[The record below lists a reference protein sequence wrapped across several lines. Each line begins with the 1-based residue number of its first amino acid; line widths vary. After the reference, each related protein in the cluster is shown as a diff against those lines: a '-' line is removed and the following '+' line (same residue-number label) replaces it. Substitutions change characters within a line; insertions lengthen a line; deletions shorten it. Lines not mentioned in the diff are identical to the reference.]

1 MTNAMQTQ
9 APLTMTT
16 HHCRECGEDVHET
29 GFCAAHPNEIVDTI
43 VSVHPLRAAVN
54 KAEAYLR
61 EAREEQE
68 SALAAFE
75 LAGEEIPSS
84 FELNSNEVLRV
95 HEQDLENAKSAL
107 EGSDCPRQWALREGG
122 YEYAT
127 ITASSTE
134 EALEE
139 ARSNVDRSNYS
150 DCTGTLWIDVRV
162 DCEET
167 GERASDTVALDE
179 DEPDCEVGETHEWS
193 APHSLLGG
201 LTENP
206 GVFGHGGGVIIH
218 EVCLTCGCK
227 RTTDTW
233 AQNRETGEQG
243 LRSVSYEEHEYTSD
257 ELDVARLETE

>member
-1 MTNAMQTQ
+1 MTIATQTQ

-16 HHCRECGEDVHET
+16 HHCRECGEEVRET

-43 VSVHPLRAAVN
+43 VSVHPLRQAVVH
-54 KAEAYLR
+54 AE
-61 EAREEQE
+61 Q
-68 SALAAFE
+68 ALAVAQE
-75 LAGEEIPSS
+75 ALDAIAEPADDCAEGH
-84 FELNSNEVLRV
+84 RV
-95 HEQDLENAKSAL
+95 SECEDLLHAAQHKLTN
-107 EGSDCPRQWALREGG
+107 SDCPRQWTLREGG
-122 YEYAT
+122 YEYNT

-139 ARSNVDRSNYS
+139 ARTNVDRSNYS

-167 GERASDTVALDE
+167 GESDSDTVTLDE
-179 DEPDCEVGETHEWS
+179 EEPDCEDGETHEWS
-193 APHSLLGG
+193 SPHSLLGG

-206 GVFGHGGGVIIH
+206 GVYGHGGGVIIH

-243 LRSVSYEEHEYTSD
+243 LHSVSYEEDAYTSE
-257 ELDVARLETE
+257 ELDAARLEAE